1 MSDKQKTLKQEFTL
15 KGKGLHTGKE
25 VVMTIK
31 PAPVNTGFIF
41 VRVDLEGQPTIEAD
55 ATYVTSTERGT
66 VLEKKGV
73 KIHTC
78 EHVLAALTGMDLDNA
93 YIEMDSSEPPIMD
106 GSSKFFVEAIEKAGV
121 VEQEA
126 NREYFTIK
134 EIISYT
140 DPETGSEIT
149 AIPSDHFEVATMV
162 DFGTKVLGTQN
173 ATMKSIQDFKSDFA
187 NARTFSF
194 LHELETL
201 LDSGL
206 IKGGDINNAIVY
218 VDKELSPDTLDKLK
232 VVFNQPEVSVRP
244 NGILDNVTLYYP
256 NEAARHK
263 LLDVI
268 GDLTLVGVR
277 LKAKIIATKPGHHC
291 NTQFAK
297 KLNKLYKL
305 FKRKNIPEIDLQ
317 KEPVYNIK
325 DIMRMLP
332 HRPPF
337 LLVDKIMEVDDKHII
352 GVKNVTINEPFFVGH
367 FPNEPVMPGVLQI
380 EAMAQTGG
388 IFVLENVDDPQNYST
403 YLIKLDNVK
412 HKRKVIPGDTLIF
425 KIDLLEPIRR
435 GIVHM
440 QGYGYCNGH
449 MVVEAEMMAQVAKTK
464 EEKE

>member
-1 MSDKQKTLKQEFTL
+1 MSEKQKTLKQEFTL
-15 KGKGLHTGKE
+15 KGKGLHTGKD
-25 VVMTIK
+25 VTMTIK
-31 PAPVNTGFIF
+31 PASVNTGFVF

-78 EHVLAALTGMDLDNA
+78 EHILAALTGMDLDNV
-93 YIEMDSSEPPIMD
+93 YIELNSSEPPIMD
-106 GSSKFFVEAIEKAGV
+106 GSSKYFVEAIEEAGI

-126 NREYFTIK
+126 DREYFVIK

-149 AIPSDHFEVATMV
+149 AIPSDQFEVTTMV

-173 ATMKSIQDFKSDFA
+173 ATMKNVSEFKDGFA
-187 NARTFSF
+187 KARTFSF
-194 LHELETL
+194 LHELEML
-201 LDSGL
+201 LDAGL

-218 VDKELSPDTLDKLK
+218 VDKELSPETLEKLK
-232 VVFNQPEVSVRP
+232 TVFNQPEVSVRS

-263 LLDVI
+263 LLDVV
-268 GDLTLVGVR
+268 GDLTLVGVK

-305 FKRKNIPEIDLQ
+305 FKRKNIPEFNLE
-317 KEPVYNIK
+317 KEPVYNIN

-332 HRPPF
+332 HRQPF
-337 LLVDKIMEVDDKHII
+337 LLIDKILEVDEKHII

-367 FPNEPVMPGVLQI
+367 FPQEPVMPGVLQV

-388 IFVLENVDDPQNYST
+388 IFVLANVEDPQNYST
-403 YLIKLDNVK
+403 YLIKLDKVK
-412 HKRKVIPGDTLIF
+412 YKKKVLPGDTLIF

-440 QGYGYCNGH
+440 QGYGYCNGQ
-449 MVVEAEMMAQVAKTK
+449 MVMEAEMMAQVVKTK
-464 EEKE
+464 E

>member
-15 KGKGLHTGKE
+15 EGKGLHTGKD
-25 VVMTIK
+25 VKMTIK
-31 PAPVNTGFIF
+31 PAPVNTGFVFI
-41 VRVDLEGQPTIEAD
+41 RVDLEGQPTIEAE
-55 ATYVTSTERGT
+55 ATYVSSTARGT

-73 KIHTC
+73 RIHTC
-78 EHVLAALTGMDLDNA
+78 EHVLAALTGMDLDNV
-93 YIEMDSSEPPIMD
+93 YIELNSSELPIMD
-106 GSSKFFVEAIEKAGV
+106 GSSRYFVEAINEVGII
-121 VEQEA
+121 EQEA
-126 NREYFTIK
+126 EREYFVIK

-149 AIPSDHFEVATMV
+149 AIPSEHFEITTMV
-162 DFGTKVLGTQN
+162 DFGTKILGTQN
-173 ATMKSIQDFKSDFA
+173 ATMKNIKEFKDGFA
-187 NARTFSF
+187 KARTFSF

-201 LDSGL
+201 LDAGL
-206 IKGGDINNAIVY
+206 IKGGDISNAIVY
-218 VDKELSPDTLDKLK
+218 VDKELSPDTLEKLK
-232 VVFNQPEVSVRP
+232 IAFGQPEVTVRP

-268 GDLTLVGVR
+268 GDLTLVGVK

-305 FKRKNIPEIDLQ
+305 FKRKNIPEVDCQ
-317 KEPVYNIK
+317 KEPVYDIK
-325 DIMRMLP
+325 EIMRMLP

-337 LLVDKIMEVDDKHII
+337 LLIDKIMEVSEKHII
-352 GVKNVTINEPFFVGH
+352 GIKNVTINEPFFVGH
-367 FPNEPVMPGVLQI
+367 FPGEPVMPGVLQI

-388 IFVLENVDDPQNYST
+388 IFVLANVDDPQNYST

-412 HKRKVIPGDTLIF
+412 HKRKVVPGDTLIL

-440 QGYGYCNGH
+440 QGYGYCNGQ
-449 MVVEAEMMAQVAKTK
+449 MVVEAEMMAQVIKTK
-464 EEKE
+464 E